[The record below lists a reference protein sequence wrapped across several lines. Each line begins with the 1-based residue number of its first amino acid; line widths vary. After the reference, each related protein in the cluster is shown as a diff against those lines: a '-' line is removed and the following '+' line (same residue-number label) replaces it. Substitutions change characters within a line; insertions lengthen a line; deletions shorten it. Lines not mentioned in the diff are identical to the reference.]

1 MWIYIARTVYK
12 YMQKKSQFSFCP
24 ELWILN
30 QGDKI
35 CPTNCAILS
44 THLLLLLLVFFL
56 CKEVSRTVF
65 FFSFHSRRGEFTHE
79 KSLEASLRTS
89 LVILWPSL
97 LCPAKLLQSPIILK
111 LQKLST
117 WSTIQ
122 YNSVS
127 SYPMDFLRGLSHIL
141 SKQYPPG
148 AIAFTLMPYC
158 ARSLAIGSVIPLIA
172 PLVAEYATFPACPS

>member
-1 MWIYIARTVYK
+1 M
-12 YMQKKSQFSFCP
+12 SQTLNTQPRWQNMSHKLCNSFHTSAVAVTGFFFSAKR
-24 ELWILN
+24 LAGL
-30 QGDKI
+30 
-35 CPTNCAILS
+35 
-44 THLLLLLLVFFL
+44 
-56 CKEVSRTVF
+56 F

-97 LCPAKLLQSPIILK
+97 LCPAKLLAIIIK